1 MKKNEPVR
9 SGGIGRKQIAWQTGK
24 ALSQGS
30 TIQDLLQEQSDEFS
44 TQANQ
49 AQHMA
54 TLSNATAMSR
64 AIAYSAASSAIVTN
78 QNDVW
83 STQSIQDWTHFG
95 SSFGPS
101 SSYIKW
107 ANPDPDNLLNIRSPL
122 AYVDSEDPTIVRVN
136 RPGWYLV
143 SVNFYQGDH
152 SLNNYVNELTVVS
165 ADSVDTTTARAKMY
179 SHGYPSLGICQV
191 VPVPG
196 YGASGN
202 AASPNDIQSKGG
214 FIAVYT
220 IGAHNG
226 NLSITAANSYASM
239 QIIWLRPWEENF
251 FYNGA

>member
-1 MKKNEPVR
+1 MKFNEPVR
-9 SGGIGRKQIAWQTGK
+9 PAGIGRKQVAFDVNRNPSAFTIVEDVENTQT
-24 ALSQGS
+24 
-30 TIQDLLQEQSDEFS
+30 DPQSNE
-44 TQANQ
+44 
-49 AQHMA
+49 AQNIA
-54 TLSNATAMSR
+54 TLANATAMSR

-196 YGASGN
+196 YDYYGQ
-202 AASPNDIQSKGG
+202 AASPDNDQSKGG

-239 QIIWLRPWEENF
+239 QIIWLRPWEESF
-251 FYNGA
+251 FVNQA

>member
-95 SSFGPS
+95 SNIGPS

-179 SHGYPSLGICQV
+179 SHGYPSLSICQV

-196 YGASGN
+196 YDYYGQ
-202 AASPNDIQSKGG
+202 AASPDNDQSKGG

-226 NLSITAANSYASM
+226 NLSITAADSYASM
-239 QIIWLRPWEENF
+239 QIIWLRPWEESF
-251 FYNGA
+251 FVNQA

>member
-95 SSFGPS
+95 SNIGPS

-122 AYVDSEDPTIVRVN
+122 AYVDTEDPTIIRVK

-143 SVNFYQGDH
+143 NVNFFQGDH
-152 SLNNYVNELTVVS
+152 TLNNNVNELTVVS
-165 ADSVDTTTARAKMY
+165 ADSVDTTTAIARTY
-179 SHGYPSLGICQV
+179 VTGYPTINLSQL

-196 YGASGN
+196 YDYYGQ
-202 AASPNDIQSKGG
+202 AASPDNDQSKGG

-226 NLSITAANSYASM
+226 NLSITAADSYASM
-239 QIIWLRPWEENF
+239 QIIWLRPWEESF
-251 FYNGA
+251 FVNQA

>member
-1 MKKNEPVR
+1 MKFNEPVR
-9 SGGIGRKQIAWQTGK
+9 PGGIGRKQVAFDVNRNPSAFTIVEDVENTQT
-24 ALSQGS
+24 
-30 TIQDLLQEQSDEFS
+30 DPQSNE
-44 TQANQ
+44 
-49 AQHMA
+49 AQNIA
-54 TLSNATAMSR
+54 TLANATAMSR

-95 SSFGPS
+95 SSIGPS

-165 ADSVDTTTARAKMY
+165 ADSVDTTTARAKIY
-179 SHGYPSLGICQV
+179 SHSYPSLSICQV

-196 YGASGN
+196 YDYYGQ
-202 AASPNDIQSKGG
+202 AASPDNDQSKGG

>member
-1 MKKNEPVR
+1 MKFNEPVR
-9 SGGIGRKQIAWQTGK
+9 PAGIGRKQVAFDVNRNPSAFTIVEE
-24 ALSQGS
+24 QGNNHTDPES
-30 TIQDLLQEQSDEFS
+30 V
-44 TQANQ
+44 Q
-49 AQHMA
+49 AQNTA
-54 TLSNATAMSR
+54 AYAQATAMSR

-95 SSFGPS
+95 SNIGPS

-179 SHGYPSLGICQV
+179 SHGYPSLSICQV

-196 YGASGN
+196 YDYYGQ
-202 AASPNDIQSKGG
+202 AASPDNDQSKGG

-239 QIIWLRPWEENF
+239 QIIWLRPWEESF
-251 FYNGA
+251 FVNQA

>member
-1 MKKNEPVR
+1 MKFNEPVR
-9 SGGIGRKQIAWQTGK
+9 PAGIGRKQVAFDVNRNPSAFTIVEDVENTQTDP
-24 ALSQGS
+24 GS
-30 TIQDLLQEQSDEFS
+30 V
-44 TQANQ
+44 Q
-49 AQHMA
+49 AQNTA
-54 TLSNATAMSR
+54 AFVQATAMSR

-83 STQSIQDWTHFG
+83 STQSIQDWTHYG

-101 SSYIKW
+101 YSYIKW
-107 ANPDPDNLLNIRSPL
+107 ANPDPDNYLNIRSPL

-165 ADSVDTTTARAKMY
+165 ADSVDYTTARAKMY
-179 SHGYPSLGICQV
+179 SHGYPSLSICQV

-196 YGASGN
+196 YDYYGQ
-202 AASPNDIQSKGG
+202 AASPNDIHSKGG
-214 FIAVYT
+214 FIAAYT

>member
-1 MKKNEPVR
+1 MKFNEPVR
-9 SGGIGRKQIAWQTGK
+9 PAGIGRKQVAFDVNRNPSAFTIVEDVENTQT
-24 ALSQGS
+24 
-30 TIQDLLQEQSDEFS
+30 DPQSNE
-44 TQANQ
+44 
-49 AQHMA
+49 AQNVA
-54 TLSNATAMSR
+54 TFANATAMSR

-179 SHGYPSLGICQV
+179 SHGYPSISICQV

-196 YGASGN
+196 YDYYGQ
-202 AASPNDIQSKGG
+202 AASPDNDQSKGG

-239 QIIWLRPWEENF
+239 QIIWLRPWEESF
-251 FYNGA
+251 FVNQA